1 MAWWITDPVR
11 TRFEQAAVAELAEST
26 GWLSGVRWYVGN
38 GLALCVDFDV
48 SHGAESFSMT
58 MTYSA
63 LHPHAPPRVV
73 PRDGGRLSGHQYAD
87 GQMCLEYRPDNWV
100 PEVTGAMLVES
111 THRLIAGERGENNR
125 PVPSA
130 HHATLG
136 QRTRG
141 QPFRFLLMPQAQLRL
156 ESIPEGTSVEA
167 LMSERNR
174 TRTCVSTLVAI
185 DGETVSGA
193 WEPSAAG
200 ASQHPAR
207 IVSLNP
213 ATPKYGLT
221 VDQLAAMLA
230 GIGLVE
236 DETRVRTLGNDV
248 FVALASRG
256 DWVVYYLFDHE
267 GARASVEYRTLPVT
281 DQGRRL
287 PETYDALRDKT
298 VGIVGAGSLGS
309 KVAVMLARNGFERFV
324 LIDDDVFLPGNLVRN
339 ELGLAAIGIHK
350 VDALAARL
358 TAVRGKIDVTRRR
371 VPLGG
376 QESSGTTESVMSE
389 LAGCDVIVDATADP
403 HAFNFC
409 AAVALRNRRPLVW
422 GEVFAGGIGGLVA
435 RVRPDLEPEPQLA
448 RSQIAAWFERQ
459 GIPAPANPDADPYG
473 GGPDGTWV
481 ADDAEVSVV
490 AGHLARLAT
499 DALARAAD
507 TIFPSPAYVIALR
520 AGWMFTAPFETWPID
535 LPGVKEWSPEVSS
548 ASVEQSLALIRELM
562 PTVADDDH
570 QPAI

>member
-1 MAWWITDPVR
+1 M
-11 TRFEQAAVAELAEST
+11 AELAE
-26 GWLSGVRWYVGN
+26 GAPWLSGVRWFVGD
-38 GLALCVDFDV
+38 GLALSVDFDV
-48 SHGAESFSMT
+48 SHGAEIFSMT

-73 PRDGGRLSGHQYAD
+73 PQDGGRLSGHQYAD
-87 GQMCLEYRPDNWV
+87 GQMCLEYRSDNWV
-100 PEVTGAMLVES
+100 PDITGAMLVES
-111 THRLIAGERGENNR
+111 THRLIAGERGEGNR

-141 QPFRFLLMPQAQLRL
+141 QPFRFILMPQAERRL
-156 ESIPEGTSVEA
+156 ASIPEGTSVEA

-174 TRTCVSTLVAI
+174 TRTFVSTLVAL

-200 ASQHPAR
+200 ACQYPAR
-207 IVSLNP
+207 VVSMNP
-213 ATPKYGLT
+213 GTPKRGLT

-230 GIGLVE
+230 ELGLGE
-236 DETRVRTLGNDV
+236 DGTRVQTLGDDV
-248 FVALASRG
+248 FVALASPG
-256 DWVVYYLFDHE
+256 DWVVYYLYDNE
-267 GARASVEYRTLPVT
+267 GARSSVEYQTIPVT

-287 PETYDALRDKT
+287 PETYDALLDKT

-309 KVAVMLARNGFERFV
+309 KVAVMLARTGFGRFV

-339 ELGLAAIGIHK
+339 ELGLAAIGVHK

-358 TAVRGKIDVTRRR
+358 TAVRGKINVTRRR

-376 QESSGTTESVMSE
+376 QESSGTTDSVISE

-435 RVRPDLEPEPQLA
+435 RVRPDLEPEPLAA
-448 RSQIAAWFERQ
+448 RSQIAAWFGSR
-459 GIPAPANPDADPYG
+459 GIPAQANPAADPYG

-481 ADDAEVSVV
+481 ADDAEVSII
-490 AGHLARLAT
+490 AAHLARLAT
-499 DALARAAD
+499 DAVARGAD

-520 AGWMFTAPFETWPID
+520 EGWMFAAPFETWPID
-535 LPGVKEWSPEVSS
+535 LPRATEWSPETT
-548 ASVEQSLALIRELM
+548 ATSVEQSLALIRELM
-562 PTVADDDH
+562 PAVADDDDH
-570 QPAI
+570 PAA

>member
-1 MAWWITDPVR
+1 MAWWIADPGR
-11 TRFEQAAVAELAEST
+11 ARSEQAAVAELAEGA
-26 GWLSGVRWYVGN
+26 GWLSGIRWYVGD

-48 SHGAESFSMT
+48 SHGAENFSMT

-73 PRDGGRLSGHQYAD
+73 PQDGSRLSGHQYAD
-87 GQMCLEYRPDNWV
+87 GQMCLEYRSDNWV
-100 PEVTGAMLVES
+100 PGITGAMLIES
-111 THRLIAGERGENNR
+111 THRLIAGERGEGNR
-125 PVPSA
+125 RVPSA

-141 QPFRFLLMPQAQLRL
+141 QPFRFILMPQAERRL
-156 ESIPEGTSVEA
+156 ASIPEGTSVEA
-167 LMSERNR
+167 LMSEKMR
-174 TRTCVSTLVAI
+174 TRTFVSTLVAM
-185 DGETVSGA
+185 DGEAVSGA
-193 WEPSAAG
+193 WEPG
-200 ASQHPAR
+200 AVGSSQYPAR
-207 IVSLNP
+207 VVSVNP
-213 ATPKYGLT
+213 NTAKRGLT
-221 VDQLAAMLA
+221 VDQLAAMLEEV
-230 GIGLVE
+230 GLEE
-236 DETRVRTLGNDV
+236 DGKGVRTPGDGV
-248 FVALASRG
+248 FVVLASPG
-256 DWVVYYLFDHE
+256 DWVVYHVYDHK
-267 GARASVEYRTLPVT
+267 GVRDSVEYRTLPIE

-287 PETYDALRDKT
+287 PEAYDALLDKT

-309 KVAVMLARNGFERFV
+309 KVAVMLARTGFGRFV

-339 ELGLAAIGIHK
+339 ELGLAAIGVHK

-358 TAVRGKIDVTRRR
+358 TAVRGKVDVTKRR

-376 QESSGTTESVMSE
+376 QESSGTTDSVISD

-435 RVRPDLEPEPQLA
+435 RVRPDLEPEPQAA
-448 RSQIAAWFERQ
+448 RSQIAAWFETR
-459 GIPAPANPDADPYG
+459 GIPAQANPGADPYG

-490 AGHLARLAT
+490 AAHLTRLAT
-499 DALARAAD
+499 DALARGAD

-535 LPGVKEWSPEVSS
+535 LPGAREWSPETTA

-562 PTVADDDH
+562 PAVADDHD
-570 QPAI
+570 

>member
-11 TRFEQAAVAELAEST
+11 ARSEQAAVAELAEGA
-26 GWLSGVRWYVGN
+26 GWLSGIRWYVGD

-48 SHGAESFSMT
+48 SHRAENFSLT

-87 GQMCLEYRPDNWV
+87 GQMCLEYRPDNWL
-100 PEVTGAMLVES
+100 PSISGAMLIAS
-111 THRLIAGERGENNR
+111 THRLIAGERGEGNR
-125 PVPSA
+125 RVPSA
-130 HHATLG
+130 HHVTLG

-141 QPFRFLLMPQAQLRL
+141 QPFRFLLMPEAERRL
-156 ESIPEGTSVEA
+156 ASIPGGTSVEA
-167 LMSERNR
+167 LLSERKR
-174 TRTCVSTLVAI
+174 TRTFVSTLVAM
-185 DGETVSGA
+185 DGETVLGA
-193 WEPSAAG
+193 WEPGAAG
-200 ASQHPAR
+200 ASQYPAR
-207 IVSLNP
+207 VVSLNP
-213 ATPKYGLT
+213 VTPKRGLT
-221 VDQLAAMLA
+221 VDQLATMLA
-230 GIGLVE
+230 KLGLRE
-236 DETRVRTLGNDV
+236 DETRVRTLGDGV
-248 FVALASRG
+248 FVVLASPG
-256 DWVVYYLFDHE
+256 NWVVYYLYDSKGVRE
-267 GARASVEYRTLPVT
+267 GVEYETLSVT
-281 DQGRRL
+281 EQGRRL
-287 PETYDALRDKT
+287 PEAYDALLDKT

-309 KVAVMLARNGFERFV
+309 KVAVMLARTGFGRFV

-339 ELGLAAIGIHK
+339 ELGLAAIGVHK

-358 TAVRGKIDVTRRR
+358 MAVRGKVDVTRRR

-376 QESSGTTESVMSE
+376 QESSGTTDSVMSD

-422 GEVFAGGIGGLVA
+422 GEVYAGGIGGLVA
-435 RVRPDLEPEPQLA
+435 RVRPDREPEPQVA
-448 RSQIAAWFERQ
+448 RSQIAAWFETQ
-459 GIPAPANPDADPYG
+459 GIPAQENSGADPYG

-490 AGHLARLAT
+490 AAHLARLAT

-535 LPGVKEWSPEVSS
+535 LPGATEWSPETTA

-562 PTVADDDH
+562 PAVADDDD
-570 QPAI
+570 QPAA

>member
-1 MAWWITDPVR
+1 MAWWITDPGR
-11 TRFEQAAVAELAEST
+11 ARSEQAAVAELVEGA
-26 GWLSGVRWYVGN
+26 GWLNGIRWYVGD

-48 SHGAESFSMT
+48 SHGAENFSMT

-73 PRDGGRLSGHQYAD
+73 PQDGSRLSGHQYAD
-87 GQMCLEYRPDNWV
+87 GQMCLEYRSDNWV
-100 PEVTGAMLVES
+100 PGITGAMLIES
-111 THRLIAGERGENNR
+111 THRLIAGERGEGNQR
-125 PVPSA
+125 VPSA
-130 HHATLG
+130 HHVTLG

-141 QPFRFLLMPQAQLRL
+141 QPFRFLLMPQSEQRL
-156 ESIPEGTSVEA
+156 ASIPEGTSVEA
-167 LMSERNR
+167 LLSERNR
-174 TRTCVSTLVAI
+174 TRTFVSTLVAM

-200 ASQHPAR
+200 ASQYPAR
-207 IVSLNP
+207 VVSLNP
-213 ATPKYGLT
+213 VTPKRGLT
-221 VDQLAAMLA
+221 VDQLATMLA
-230 GIGLVE
+230 KLGLVE
-236 DETRVRTLGNDV
+236 DGIRVQTLGEGA
-248 FVALASRG
+248 FVVLASPG
-256 DWVVYYLFDHE
+256 DWVVYYLYDSKGGRE
-267 GARASVEYRTLPVT
+267 AVEYETLPVT

-287 PETYDALRDKT
+287 PEAYDALLDKT

-309 KVAVMLARNGFERFV
+309 KVAVMLARTGFGRFV
-324 LIDDDVFLPGNLVRN
+324 LIDDDVFLPVNLVRN
-339 ELGLAAIGIHK
+339 ELGLAAIGVHK

-371 VPLGG
+371 VTLGG

-409 AAVALRNRRPLVW
+409 AAVALRNRLPLIW

-435 RVRPDLEPEPQLA
+435 RVRPGLEPEPQAA
-448 RSQIAAWFERQ
+448 RSQIAAWFETQ
-459 GIPAPANPDADPYG
+459 GIPAQADPDADPYG

-499 DALARAAD
+499 DALARPAD

-520 AGWMFTAPFETWPID
+520 AGWKFTAPFETWPID
-535 LPGVKEWSPEVSS
+535 LPGATEWSPEATS

-562 PTVADDDH
+562 PVVADDDDH
-570 QPAI
+570 PAT